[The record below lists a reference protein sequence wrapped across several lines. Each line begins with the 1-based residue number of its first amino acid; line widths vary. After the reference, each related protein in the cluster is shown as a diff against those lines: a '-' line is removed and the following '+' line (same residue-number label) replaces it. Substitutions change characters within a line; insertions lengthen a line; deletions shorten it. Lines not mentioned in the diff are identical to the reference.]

1 MAGGA
6 ESWGGS
12 TFGHSLTT
20 PAGPGSAR
28 YRERPVGSLSTSEE
42 EEVLAQLKG
51 SGEEEGDGAE
61 SPVQVGLGPK
71 ITTTTGHV

>member
-1 MAGGA
+1 M
-6 ESWGGS
+6 
-12 TFGHSLTT
+12 
-20 PAGPGSAR
+20 
-28 YRERPVGSLSTSEE
+28 GSLSTSEE